1 MNRYTNIT
9 FPGLGIDIDP
19 VRQFDLG
26 PLSIHMY
33 GIVIALGLVLATV
46 YAMRR
51 SRQFGLTEDHILDG
65 VLCVTPFA
73 IICARA
79 YYCIFSWELYAD
91 NPISVLYIWQ
101 GGIAIY
107 GGVLGAVLGII
118 VFCKIKKLS
127 LGATLD
133 LVLTA
138 FLIGQAIGRWG
149 NFFNRE
155 AFGAETDAW
164 LRMGLY
170 DSFTGVTVY
179 HHPTFLYESVWNAL
193 GFVALHF
200 LSKKREY
207 DGQIALGY
215 AFWYGL
221 GRFFIEGLRTD
232 SLYLPGT
239 AIRVSQLVAAVSC
252 LAAAAVLIFFLLKP
266 PAKPL
271 FASRVLETDAVE
283 ADNVETDEEGGNEDA

>member
-1 MNRYTNIT
+1 MYRYTNIT
-9 FPGLGIDIDP
+9 FPALGIDIDP
-19 VRQFDLG
+19 VRAFTIG
-26 PLSIHMY
+26 PLTIHMY
-33 GIVIALGLVLATV
+33 GLIIAFGLVLAVV

-51 SRQFGLTEDHILDG
+51 APQFGLTEDHILDG
-65 VLCVTPFA
+65 VLWITPFA
-73 IICARA
+73 IVCARI
-79 YYCIFSWELYAD
+79 YYCAFQWEYYAD
-91 NPISVLYIWQ
+91 DPISVLYIWN

-107 GGVLGAVLGII
+107 GGVLGAVLGIA
-118 VFCKIKKLS
+118 VFCRVKKLS

-133 LVLTA
+133 LVLLG

-170 DSFTGVTVY
+170 NPATGATTY
-179 HHPTFLYESVWNAL
+179 HHPTFLYESLWNAA
-193 GFVALHF
+193 GFLVLHF

-215 AFWYGL
+215 AVWYGL

-232 SLYLPGT
+232 SLYIPGT
-239 AIRVSQLVAAVSC
+239 ALRVSQVLAAASC
-252 LAAAAVLIFFLLKP
+252 LTAAAVLVYFILKP
-266 PAKPL
+266 PAKKL
-271 FASRVLETDAVE
+271 FADRVTENTEPD
-283 ADNVETDEEGGNEDA
+283 EGGNEHA

>member
-1 MNRYTNIT
+1 M
-9 FPGLGIDIDP
+9 
-19 VRQFDLG
+19 RQFSLG
-26 PLSIHMY
+26 PLTIHMY
-33 GIVIALGLVLATV
+33 GIVIAFGLVLAV
-46 YAMRR
+46 IYAMRR
-51 SRQFGLTEDHILDG
+51 APKFGLTEDHVLDG
-65 VLCVTPFA
+65 VLWVTPFA
-73 IICARA
+73 ILCARA
-79 YYCIFSWELYAD
+79 YYCAFSWELYAD

-133 LVLTA
+133 LVLLG
-138 FLIGQAIGRWG
+138 FLIGQSIGRWG

-155 AFGAETDAW
+155 AFGAETESF
-164 LRMGLY
+164 LRMGLF
-170 DSFTGVTVY
+170 DTTTGAVSY

-193 GFVALHF
+193 GFVVLHF

-232 SLYLPGT
+232 SLYVPGT
-239 AIRVSQLVAAVSC
+239 AIRVSQLLAAISC
-252 LAAAAVLIFFLLKP
+252 LTAAAVLVYFLLKP

-271 FASRVLETDAVE
+271 FVNRVLNTDQ
-283 ADNVETDEEGGNEDA
+283 GGNEDA